1 MRACFSR
8 PRLPAAIVLPQAI
21 PLPQTMRLCDVAKR
35 NGYDLKPI
43 FQPATAFP
51 FFRQARTRPL
61 FSTVVVRCQ
70 TRWALEFGTTPYVS
84 GTAVSDTVAC
94 RAPLAARLRDMQRA
108 LLPCF
113 RASSPSSLAT
123 KDHMVRKRRKPCV
136 PLVPLVPSL
145 GSQRLPFLPCVI
157 SATLP
162 LLAAGGRLRGS
173 GARQS
178 GPTPPDS
185 GTRVGHVMAESLSL
199 ECQKMAEWCYFGGQ
213 ESRAI
218 DFCYRHCLGH
228 AWLSEM
234 GRPRS

>member
-1 MRACFSR
+1 
-8 PRLPAAIVLPQAI
+8 
-21 PLPQTMRLCDVAKR
+21 MRLCDVAKR

-51 FFRQARTRPL
+51 FFRQARTRSL

-94 RAPLAARLRDMQRA
+94 RAPLAAHLKDMQRA

-123 KDHMVRKRRKPCV
+123 KNHLVRKRRKPCVPLV

-145 GSQRLPFLPCVI
+145 GSQRLPFLPCFI

-173 GARQS
+173 GARPSSRVPRLRIAAPGSATSWLKAYLWNAKRWLS
-178 GPTPPDS
+178 GAILEDRNREQLTLLPS
-185 GTRVGHVMAESLSL
+185 LSWTRVA
-199 ECQKMAEWCYFGGQ
+199 F
-213 ESRAI
+213 
-218 DFCYRHCLGH
+218 
-228 AWLSEM
+228 
-234 GRPRS
+234 